1 MSSAR
6 EPAVGVVIATRD
18 RVDSLLRTLEH
29 LRRLPER
36 PPIVVVDNASRDR
49 TIDAVHERFGEVRV
63 IALRR
68 NLGAAARTLGSRAL
82 KTPFVAFSD
91 DDSWWAP
98 GALARAAAAFEQRPR
113 LALVAARI
121 LVGEGQREDETCVAM
136 GRSPLPLRPGMPGR
150 PVLGFVACGA
160 VVRRAAYLEVGGFH
174 PRLLYAG
181 EERMLA
187 VDLAAAGWE
196 LSYVP
201 DVLAYHHPSPQRDHG
216 GRRRLEARNDL
227 WTAWLRRPRASAAR
241 QTLGL
246 VRAAAGDRQRLA
258 GVVDAC
264 AGLPWVVRER
274 RPVNGSVEAQL
285 RMLEAPE
292 RVYPARR

>member
-1 MSSAR
+1 MATTT
-6 EPAVGVVIATRD
+6 EPAVGVVVATRD
-18 RVDSLLRTLEH
+18 RAGSLLRTLER
-29 LRRLPER
+29 LRRLPEQ
-36 PPIVVVDNASRDR
+36 PPIVVVDNASGDGTADAVRDR
-49 TIDAVHERFGEVRV
+49 HDDIRV

-68 NLGAAARTLGSRAL
+68 NLGAAARTIGARAL
-82 KTPFVAFSD
+82 QTPFVAFSD

-98 GALARAAAAFEQRPR
+98 GALGRAVTAFEQRPR

-121 LVGEGQREDETCVAM
+121 LVGDDEREDQTCSAM
-136 GRSPLPLRPGMPGR
+136 ARSPLPRRVGMPGR

-160 VVRRAAYLEVGGFH
+160 IVRRAAYLEIGGFH

-201 DVLAYHHPSPQRDHG
+201 QVVAYHHPSARRDHG

-227 WTAWLRRPRASAAR
+227 WTAWLRRPRASVAR
-241 QTLGL
+241 QTVGML
-246 VRAAAGDRQRLA
+246 RAAAGDRQRLA

-274 RPVNGSVEAQL
+274 RPVNGTVEVQL
-285 RMLEAPE
+285 RMLERLRGGA
-292 RVYPARR
+292 AR